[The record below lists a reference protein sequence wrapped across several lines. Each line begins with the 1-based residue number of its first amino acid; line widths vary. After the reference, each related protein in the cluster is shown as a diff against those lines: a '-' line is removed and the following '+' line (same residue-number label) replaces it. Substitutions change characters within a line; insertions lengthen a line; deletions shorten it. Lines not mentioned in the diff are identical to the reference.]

1 MVRIRDAD
9 QGSDLELMF
18 VGDGDGNRTML
29 EQPSSE
35 PLVWAR
41 NFIYQVWWL
50 TSEVVVSK
58 TKSAMLESLAAGQ
71 GIGINIL
78 SSGSVPGQSEGT

>member
-9 QGSDLELMF
+9 QGSDLEPIF
-18 VGDGDGNRTML
+18 VGDGDGDRTMS

-41 NFIYQVWWL
+41 YFIYQVWWL
-50 TSEVVVSK
+50 TSEVVVLK
-58 TKSAMLESLAAGQ
+58 TKVPCW
-71 GIGINIL
+71 NIWRL
-78 SSGSVPGQSEGT
+78 DRA